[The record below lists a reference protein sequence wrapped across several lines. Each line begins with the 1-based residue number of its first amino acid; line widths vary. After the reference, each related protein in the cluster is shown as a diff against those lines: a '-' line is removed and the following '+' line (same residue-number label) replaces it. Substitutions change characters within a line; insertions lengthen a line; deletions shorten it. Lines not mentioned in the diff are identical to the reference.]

1 MPCCETV
8 GRRRNLAKARH
19 FGSVPPQSMD
29 AGPCRPA
36 NRQVVRVTL
45 NAAGVTRPGT
55 YLASLRVG
63 ERTPYPV
70 APITVRL
77 VVKPRS

>member
-1 MPCCETV
+1 MPS
-8 GRRRNLAKARH
+8 G
-19 FGSVPPQSMD
+19 
-29 AGPCRPA
+29 

-45 NAAGVTRPGT
+45 DAARVTRPGT